1 MKKYIFFFAAAAALV
16 ACSKNEVTPAFSNEN
31 TEIAYNVAPKTKALT
46 GTQSDFDHGNVFT
59 SYAYYLAPGKT
70 WDNDFEES
78 KPYIEASEISYV
90 GDLWKNQHKT
100 YYWPK
105 DGGSLTFFSYSLNK
119 GNMDFSDGQ
128 SGMGVSVTKGND
140 GSFTGGVNGAFDIQ
154 RLKNVDF
161 LVADVAKD
169 QTQNVATYAHQG
181 VPTLFRHKLSMVQF
195 TAKLQEHYDSKTF
208 TVNNIQFLKLDHY
221 ASYSQFPEKW
231 STLPANAIDQQ
242 YAVNAKQVINENTR
256 DVITPVI
263 NNEEGVKQDE
273 GQYIYLPHV
282 FGDDDYLQI
291 DYTVTTLVGTKSV
304 VENCTEKIQVN
315 KIFKQWEIGKKYVFD
330 ITFSLNEIHWDPAV
344 EDWTTETAGSI
355 TIDK

>member
-1 MKKYIFFFAAAAALV
+1 MKKYIFFFAAAAAL
-16 ACSKNEVTPAFSNEN
+16 AGCSKNEVTPDFSNEN
-31 TEIAYNVAPKTKALT
+31 AEIAYNVAPKTKALS
-46 GTQSDFDHGNVFT
+46 GTQKDFDHANVFT

-70 WDNDFEES
+70 WDANFEES

-90 GDLWKNQHKT
+90 GELWKNAHKT

-119 GNMDFSDGQ
+119 PNMDFSDGQ
-128 SGMGVSVTKGND
+128 SGMGIAITKDTD
-140 GSFTGGVNGAFDIQ
+140 GSFIGGVNGSFDVQ

-161 LVADVAKD
+161 LVADIAKD
-169 QTQNVATYAHQG
+169 QTNNVTTYAHSG
-181 VPTLFRHKLSMVQF
+181 VPTLFRHKLSQVQF

-208 TVNNIQFLKLDHY
+208 TVNDIQFLQLGHY

-231 STLPANAIDQQ
+231 SELQSTAIDQQ
-242 YAVNAKQVINENTR
+242 YAVNANQVSNEKSR
-256 DVITPVI
+256 DVITPII
-263 NNEEGVKQDE
+263 NNKAGTKQDD

-282 FGDDDYLQI
+282 FGDNDYLQI
-291 DYTVTTLVGTKSV
+291 DYTVTTLVGTKEV

-315 KIFKQWEIGKKYVFD
+315 KIFKKWEIGKKYVFD